1 MDALF
6 IPQDHPAR
14 EMQDTF
20 YLDEPKKIKLDPE
33 ILADWKAIHEHGGD
47 TESTGWGGQFSEEI

>member
-20 YLDEPKKIKLDPE
+20 YLDNPQTIPLPE
-33 ILADWKAIHEHGGD
+33 EVMDK
-47 TESTGWGGQFSEEI
+47 